1 MKKLTLLLL
10 AVATVLTLSQCKKEV
25 EQIEPT
31 GDKLVPITLDVK
43 AVSDGQKINVDPN
56 TGEVSFELNDVV
68 YVGSGGKYVGKLECH
83 GTKFMGTLTNPVP
96 NESLYFYFLGNRFIY
111 EEDAFVPG
119 TSDLCSFDIID
130 QTDPDNMPV
139 ISMAISEE
147 PFTGSGTYHAFFYN
161 KGALVK
167 FNVTTES
174 NDPIWIERDGIVN
187 YMELDFGT
195 NDFVYYSASGGAINL
210 GRGSGER
217 WVIMMPQNAIG
228 AGGQGSAYSHSL
240 AYTGTCGAIPQIVSN
255 GYYFD
260 GIPVVVTTPTGQQG
274 DAPATPSYVNSSV
287 NGTKIYVSWQS
298 SWNAA
303 YYKIYKSSSY
313 NGTYEKVGE
322 SDGTFWYDLHPEE
335 NNYYKVSAVNDF
347 GESSMTSQYA
357 YVHYTESLPPSTPAN
372 ITATVSG
379 STIVLA
385 WDEVEGAD
393 SYFIYRSATAD
404 GTFYII
410 GGSTTPTFT
419 DQGPGSDNYYKLAAV
434 NSVGQSAQSDI
445 VYCAFS
451 GSAPEPPTDVTSV
464 ISQYYNAATISWS
477 SSAGASEYKIYKSST
492 KNGSYGL
499 IGTTTQTSFVENNL
513 QTDNFYKVSAS
524 NSWGESEKSDWTYS
538 YYTATPSPTGAI
550 NGKFSISGNSQVYF
564 SQGNLMYRASTKVW
578 RFANEQ
584 WSYCG
589 TDNENISSSYDGWI
603 DLFGWGTSGWNNGNW
618 YYRPYDDEYS
628 DDYWNIGYHYGPTD
642 GTNYNYSLTGTYA
655 NADWGVFNAIQNGG
669 NQAGLWRT
677 LTYEEWNYVLY
688 GRGTTSGIRFAKAYL
703 PFAYGCECIL
713 LFPDDW
719 PELVDLNDTNN
730 PSASYTSNTITSDT
744 WALMQSRGVV
754 CLPAAG
760 YRTFNNYLED
770 DHARTYRNPA
780 VGVGSYWTASTVSD
794 GSSYIMNFGF
804 GEDYVT
810 FSETYRFF
818 GLSVRL
824 VHDAN

>member
-1 MKKLTLLLL
+1 MKKLSLLLL
-10 AVATVLTLSQCKKEV
+10 AIATVLTLSQCKKKV

-96 NESLYFYFLGNRFIY
+96 DQSLYFYFLGNRFIY

-119 TSDLCSFDIID
+119 TSDICSFDIID
-130 QTDPDNMPV
+130 QSDPDNMPV

-174 NDPIWIERDGIVN
+174 NDPIYIERPGLVN
-187 YMELDFGT
+187 FMELDFGT
-195 NDFVYYSASGGAINL
+195 NDFIYYTSNECINL

-217 WVIMMPQNAIG
+217 WVILMPQNAIP

-260 GIPVVVTTPTGQQG
+260 GIPVVVNTPTGQQG
-274 DAPATPSYVNSSV
+274 DAPATPAYINSSV
-287 NGTKIYVSWQS
+287 NGSKIYVSWQS

-303 YYKIYKSSSY
+303 YYKIYRSSSY

-335 NNYYKVSAVNDF
+335 NNYYKVSAANDF

-357 YVHYTESLPPSTPAN
+357 YVHYTASLPPSTPSN
-372 ITATVSG
+372 VTATVSG
-379 STIVLA
+379 STVVLA

-393 SYFIYRSATAD
+393 SYYIYRSATAD

-410 GGSTTPTFT
+410 GGSFTPTFT
-419 DQGPGSDNYYKLAAV
+419 DQGPGSDNYYRLAAV

-451 GSAPEPPTDVTSV
+451 GSAPATPTGVS
-464 ISQYYNAATISWS
+464 SYNTYTHATISWNS
-477 SSAGASEYKIYKSST
+477 SEGASSYKIYKSST
-492 KNGSYGL
+492 KNGSYGC
-499 IGTTTQTSFVENNL
+499 IGTTTQTSFVDDNL
-513 QTDNFYKVSAS
+513 QTDNFYKVSAA
-524 NSWGESEKSDWTYS
+524 NSWGESEKSGWTYC
-538 YYTATPSPTGAI
+538 YLTTAAPTGAI
-550 NGKFSISGNSQVYF
+550 NGKFSISANDQVYF
-564 SQGNLMYRASTKVW
+564 SQGNLMYRATTQVW
-578 RFANEQ
+578 RFQEEQ
-584 WSYCG
+584 WNICG
-589 TDNENISSSYDGWI
+589 QDNANISSSYNGWI
-603 DLFGWGTSGWNNGNW
+603 DLFGWGTSGWDNGNT
-618 YYRPYDDEYS
+618 YYRPYNSEFDSWS
-628 DDYWNIGYHYGPTD
+628 DGAGYGPTD
-642 GTNYNYSLTGTYA
+642 GSNYDYNLTGTYA
-655 NADWGVFNAIQNGG
+655 NADWGVYNAIQNGG

-677 LTYEEWNYVLY
+677 LTYEEWYYVLN
-688 GRGTTSGIRFAKAYL
+688 GRGTTSGIRYAKAYL
-703 PFAYGCECIL
+703 PFDGGREGIL

-719 PELVDLNDTNN
+719 PELVDVNNTNN
-730 PSASYTSNTITSDT
+730 PMAAFSSNIFSSET
-744 WALMQSRGVV
+744 WALMQYRGVV
-754 CLPAAG
+754 FLPVAG
-760 YRTFNNYLED
+760 YRFLGDPFGPSIANTYFD
-770 DHARTYRNPA
+770 GTAR
-780 VGVGSYWTASTVSD
+780 YWTASTL
-794 GSSYIMNFGF
+794 SSYW
-804 GEDYVT
+804 
-810 FSETYRFF
+810 TYTSKGACSFRVDNDEWQFDF
-818 GLSVRL
+818 NEPRYCGYSIRL
-824 VHDAN
+824 VRDIR

>member
-1 MKKLTLLLL
+1 MKKLSLLLL
-10 AVATVLTLSQCKKEV
+10 AIATVLTLSQCKKKV

-96 NESLYFYFLGNRFIY
+96 DQSLYFYFLGNRFIY

-119 TSDLCSFDIID
+119 TSDICSFDIID
-130 QTDPDNMPV
+130 QSDPDNMPV

-174 NDPIWIERDGIVN
+174 NDPIYIERPGLVN
-187 YMELDFGT
+187 FMELDFGT
-195 NDFVYYSASGGAINL
+195 NDFIYYTSNECINL

-217 WVIMMPQNAIG
+217 WVILMPQNAIP

-260 GIPVVVTTPTGQQG
+260 GIPVVVNTPTGQQG
-274 DAPATPSYVNSSV
+274 DAPATPAYINSSV
-287 NGTKIYVSWQS
+287 NGSKIYVSWQS

-303 YYKIYKSSSY
+303 YYKIYRSSSY

-335 NNYYKVSAVNDF
+335 NNYYKVSAANDF

-357 YVHYTESLPPSTPAN
+357 YVHYTASLPPSTPSN
-372 ITATVSG
+372 VTATVSG
-379 STIVLA
+379 STVVLA

-393 SYFIYRSATAD
+393 SYYIYRSATAD

-410 GGSTTPTFT
+410 GGSFTPTFT
-419 DQGPGSDNYYKLAAV
+419 DQGPGSDNYYRLAAV

-451 GSAPEPPTDVTSV
+451 GSAPATPTGVS
-464 ISQYYNAATISWS
+464 SYNTYTHATISWNS
-477 SSAGASEYKIYKSST
+477 SEGASSYKIYKSST
-492 KNGSYGL
+492 KNGSYGC
-499 IGTTTQTSFVENNL
+499 IGTTTQTSFVDDNL
-513 QTDNFYKVSAS
+513 QTDNFYKVSAA
-524 NSWGESEKSDWTYS
+524 NSWGESEKSGWTYC
-538 YYTATPSPTGAI
+538 YLTTAAPTGAI
-550 NGKFSISGNSQVYF
+550 NGKFSISANDQVYF
-564 SQGNLMYRASTKVW
+564 SQGNLMYRATTQVW
-578 RFANEQ
+578 RFQEEQ
-584 WSYCG
+584 WNICG
-589 TDNENISSSYDGWI
+589 QDNANISSSYNGWI
-603 DLFGWGTSGWNNGNW
+603 DLFGWGTSGWDNGNT
-618 YYRPYDDEYS
+618 YYRPYDSEFDSWS
-628 DDYWNIGYHYGPTD
+628 DGAGYGPTD
-642 GTNYNYSLTGTYA
+642 GSNYDYNLTGTYA
-655 NADWGVFNAIQNGG
+655 NADWGVYNAIQNGG

-677 LTYEEWNYVLY
+677 LTYEEWYYVLN
-688 GRGTTSGIRFAKAYL
+688 GRGTTSGIRYAKAYL
-703 PFAYGCECIL
+703 PFDGGREGIL

-719 PELVDLNDTNN
+719 PELVDVNNTNN
-730 PSASYTSNTITSDT
+730 PMAAFSSNIFSSET
-744 WALMQSRGVV
+744 WALMQYRGVV
-754 CLPAAG
+754 FLPVAG
-760 YRTFNNYLED
+760 YRFLGDPFGPSIANTYFD
-770 DHARTYRNPA
+770 GTAR
-780 VGVGSYWTASTVSD
+780 YWTASTL
-794 GSSYIMNFGF
+794 SSYW
-804 GEDYVT
+804 
-810 FSETYRFF
+810 TYTSKGACSFRVDNDEWQFDF
-818 GLSVRL
+818 NEPRYCGYSIRL